1 MHADSNLTQIAEEH
15 AHLEQTIARYDHAPA
30 ELRDTTDLLEGLER
44 DLKVRES
51 HMEKLIRKRKAEHKD
66 LDKLQRSSTKRFLV
80 RMKHGGKEGLER
92 KLEKEEREY
101 IEAAQDEHNENLA
114 ISELKEAAEQARLK
128 KADLESQVVIREEML
143 RRLNELYKSA
153 FEGPSPDFPE
163 EDAAEEELREAEM
176 HFENASLLLM
186 TFLMTLII
194 KPQVQTRL
202 SHEKNVFSI
211 LDQVATCAN
220 QAQSALRSANSTASY
235 EAYQFQGSI
244 WARMDEAD
252 DLIRAQ
258 AMATQAQRLLDRA
271 QRLQPLVTSIEPG
284 KIASPDF
291 LLSVFDN
298 MYTNLMFQQ
307 EIRKSIDSV
316 RNYQEGISA
325 ECSASEE
332 RIKNLDREAKDARE
346 FLKSR
351 RRQLVATRREILSQ
365 IREDGGVR
373 VFIRPDA
380 DPSGIPQLPA
390 YAPQPEEGSTV
401 LAMGQSITSISIPA
415 REEQCTLSQ
424 SSHAGS
430 PPSFAV
436 IADTI
441 HFPPPEGPPP
451 SRSGNESSV
460 NTPAPPLPRL
470 PSGPSAEAGSDWP
483 SIDTETDG
491 IRTDGYS
498 AASGSLEPPDSAPT
512 QSVQNKAGRN
522 ETQFASN
529 NPYKN
534 AIDSAD

>member
-1 MHADSNLTQIAEEH
+1 MHADSNITQIAEEH

-101 IEAAQDEHNENLA
+101 IEAAQNEHNENLA

-163 EDAAEEELREAEM
+163 EDAAEEELREAET
-176 HFENASLLLM
+176 HFEN
-186 TFLMTLII
+186 
-194 KPQVQTRL
+194 VQTRL

-258 AMATQAQRLLDRA
+258 TMAAQAQRLLDRA
-271 QRLQPLVTSIEPG
+271 RRLQPLVNSIEPG

-298 MYTNLMFQQ
+298 MYTDLMFQQ

-390 YAPQPEEGSTV
+390 YASQPEEGSTV

-415 REEQCTLSQ
+415 REEQCMPPQFSL
-424 SSHAGS
+424 HADS
-430 PPSFAV
+430 PPSFPV
-436 IADTI
+436 IAETI

-460 NTPAPPLPRL
+460 NTPAPPPVSPPRL
-470 PSGPSAEAGSDWP
+470 PSGPRIHEVGSDSP
-483 SIDTETDG
+483 FIDAGTEG
-491 IRTDGYS
+491 IRTDGCS
-498 AASGSLEPPDSAPT
+498 AASGSLEPPDSAPM
-512 QSVQNKAGRN
+512 QSAQNKASRN

-529 NPYKN
+529 NPYKG
-534 AIDSAD
+534 AVDSAD